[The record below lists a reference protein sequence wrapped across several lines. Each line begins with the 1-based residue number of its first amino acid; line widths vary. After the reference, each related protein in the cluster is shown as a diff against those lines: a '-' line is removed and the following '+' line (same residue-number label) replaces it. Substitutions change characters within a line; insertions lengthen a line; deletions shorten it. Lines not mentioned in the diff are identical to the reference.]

1 MSRDPNDTCRFCDRG
16 AARRVRGQQ
25 RRAASRRRVRSSLV
39 PAISPGSRWPS
50 RRTCSGRAYFWCW
63 NGPLKPEVLRRQLAD
78 MAAHDARS
86 VCVLPLPHEFRP
98 DNTNNQMDVDY
109 LSPQFFDRVKIA
121 VDEAARL
128 GMNYWL
134 YDEGGWPS
142 GQACGQVLR
151 ARPDTAVRVLAYD
164 AKGKWS
170 PRTEGMRRPVESA
183 DDEDLY
189 RADARALCRRG
200 GLPFRQ
206 DHQVHVHRRARV
218 PVSRAGARHP
228 LARRRGRRSFAA
240 GLATTRWTNSMRCA

>member
-1 MSRDPNDTCRFCDRG
+1 MIQTRTILAVFAIAALLAPGAWTAAQGGESLASPQFVGPRDF
-16 AARRVRGQQ
+16 
-25 RRAASRRRVRSSLV
+25 SWKSLAD
-39 PAISPGSRWPS
+39 PENLFWP
-50 RRTCSGRAYFWCW
+50 AYFWCW

-142 GQACGQVLR
+142 GQACGRVLR
-151 ARPDTAVRVLAYD
+151 ARPDSAVRVLACD

-170 PRTEGMRRPVESA
+170 PA
-183 DDEDLY
+183 
-189 RADARALCRRG
+189 
-200 GLPFRQ
+200 
-206 DHQVHVHRRARV
+206 H
-218 PVSRAGARHP
+218 
-228 LARRRGRRSFAA
+228 
-240 GLATTRWTNSMRCA
+240 